1 MNSQLL
7 WLLVFLLLLVVLIGI
22 SELLHRKLKVKPE
35 HSRKFLH
42 VSGGLMC
49 LLFPSIFNSH
59 WWLLVLAVIAFSILL
74 ITYRKK
80 LLPSV
85 HQTKRYSLG
94 SVLFPIPVYLCF
106 LFAEL
111 QQNFLFFYIPVSLLA
126 ISDTATETGG
136 NEWGHKT
143 KQFFAGQKTLAGS
156 ISFFITAFL
165 VCFIWLNFVTL
176 FPAAEAIKISL
187 IISISTAITE
197 TVTLHGWDNLSVP
210 AVATVVLYCFLS
222 F

>member
-7 WLLVFLLLLVVLIGI
+7 WLSVFLLILVVLIGI
-22 SELLHRKLKVKPE
+22 SELLHRKLGVKPE

-42 VSGGLMC
+42 ISGGSMC

-85 HQTKRYSLG
+85 HRTKRYSFG

-106 LFAEL
+106 LFAQL

-126 ISDTATETGG
+126 ISDTAAEMGG
-136 NEWGHKT
+136 NTWGHKT
-143 KQFFAGQKTLAGS
+143 KQFFGGQKTLAGS

-165 VCFIWLNFVTL
+165 VCYIWLNVVTL
-176 FPAAEAIKISL
+176 FPAPEAMKISI
-187 IISISTAITE
+187 IISVSTAIAE
-197 TVTLHGWDNLSVP
+197 TITLHGWDNLSVP

>member
-1 MNSQLL
+1 MNSQLF
-7 WLLVFLLLLVVLIGI
+7 WLLVFLLALVVLIGI

-35 HSRKFLH
+35 YSRKFLH
-42 VSGGLMC
+42 VTGGLMC

-126 ISDTATETGG
+126 ISDTAAEIGG
-136 NEWGHKT
+136 NTWGYKT
-143 KQFFAGQKTLAGS
+143 KQFFGGQKTLAGL
-156 ISFFITAFL
+156 ISFFITSFL
-165 VCFIWLNFVTL
+165 VCFIWLNLVTL
-176 FPAAEAIKISL
+176 FPTAEAINMSL
-187 IISISTAITE
+187 IISISTAIAE
-197 TVTLHGWDNLSVP
+197 TITLHGWDNLSVP

>member
-7 WLLVFLLLLVVLIGI
+7 WLLVFLLLLIVLIGI

-49 LLFPSIFNSH
+49 LLFPSIFDSH

-85 HQTKRYSLG
+85 HQTIRYSLG

-106 LFAEL
+106 LFSEL
-111 QQNFLFFYIPVSLLA
+111 QHNFLFFYIPVSLLA
-126 ISDTATETGG
+126 ISDTAAEIGG
-136 NEWGHKT
+136 NTWGHKT
-143 KQFFAGQKTLAGS
+143 KQFFGGQKTLAGS
-156 ISFFITAFL
+156 ISFFITASL
-165 VCFIWLNFVTL
+165 VCFIWLNIVTL

>member
-1 MNSQLL
+1 M
-7 WLLVFLLLLVVLIGI
+7 IGI

-59 WWLLVLAVIAFSILL
+59 WWLLVLAAVAFSILL
-74 ITYRKK
+74 ITYKKK

-126 ISDTATETGG
+126 ISDTAAEIGG
-136 NEWGHKT
+136 NTWGHKT
-143 KQFFAGQKTLAGS
+143 KQFFGGQKTLAGS
-156 ISFFITAFL
+156 ASFFITAFL
-165 VCFIWLNFVTL
+165 VCFIWLNLVTL
-176 FPAAEAIKISL
+176 FPAAEATKISL
-187 IISISTAITE
+187 IISFSTAITE